1 MAELVTIPKFQLT
14 STQEQVFKRFK
25 LFIQSDERSIF
36 ILKGYAGTGKTT
48 LIRHFIKELKEQD
61 KSYCLMASTGRA
73 AKILTNIT
81 KVQASTIHSIIYSFK
96 DFNQDLEEIVK
107 QEKETGIDKTGQLY
121 LTFELSPVVN
131 SNQKVYIIDESSMIS
146 DAIDPEATQALF
158 GSGKLLTDLMTYDP
172 NGKFVFVGDECQLPP
187 IVEDISPALHTW
199 YFREHFNLDAT
210 ETYLSE
216 IVRQAEGNTIIAAS
230 QRIRELYAN
239 PPKVRWGKLP
249 LKNYADIYVHS
260 ELQSMINTY
269 IRQIKD
275 GDYNKATFITSA
287 NYKCNQ
293 LNHQIRESLN
303 RSETLQVGDLLLV
316 TQNNII
322 SGFMNGDMVVVEQIR
337 NIRYQKAGLSFLMIE
352 VRDLATN
359 RRFSQFIIEDILYG
373 NAPNLSQQQQQALFI
388 DFYIRMREIGI
399 KQKDPAFR
407 DKLNSDPYLN
417 ALRCVFGYTL
427 TCHKAQGG
435 EWPEVYVDFPRNIT
449 FEPTPA
455 KFQWAYTAITRA
467 KEKLH
472 LVNDFFI
479 E

>member
-1 MAELVTIPKFQLT
+1 MAEIVTISKFQLT
-14 STQEQVFKRFK
+14 STQDQVFKRFK
-25 LFIQSDERSIF
+25 LFIQSNERKIF

-48 LIRHFIKELKEQD
+48 LIKYFIDELAKQN
-61 KSYCLMASTGRA
+61 KVYSLVASTGRA
-73 AKILTNIT
+73 AKILANIT
-81 KVQASTIHSIIYSFK
+81 RTKASTIHSVIYSFK

-107 QEKETGIDKTGQLY
+107 QEEKTGIDKTGQLY
-121 LTFELSPVVN
+121 LTFELSPVIN
-131 SNQKVYIIDESSMIS
+131 SSQKVYIIDEASMIS

-187 IVEDISPALHTW
+187 IGQDISPALHTW
-199 YFREHFNLDAT
+199 YFNEHFNLEAT
-210 ETYLSE
+210 ETSLSE
-216 IVRQAEGNTIIAAS
+216 IVRQEEGNTIIAAS

-239 PPKVRWGKLP
+239 PPKVKWGKLP

-275 GDYNKATFITSA
+275 GDYNKATFITSS

-293 LNHQIRESLN
+293 LNHQIRKSLN

-322 SGFMNGDMVVVEQIR
+322 SGFMNGDMIVVEQIR
-337 NIRYQKAGLSFLMIE
+337 NVRYQKAGLSFLMIE

-359 RRFSQFIIEDILYG
+359 RRFAQFIIEDILYG
-373 NAPNLSQQQQQALFI
+373 NAPNLSQPQQQALFI
-388 DFYIRMREIGI
+388 DFYMRMREIGI

-435 EWPEVYVDFPRNIT
+435 EWDEVYVDFPRNIT
-449 FEPTPA
+449 LEPTPA
-455 KFQWAYTAITRA
+455 KFQWVYTAITRA
-467 KEKLH
+467 KDKLH